1 MAWLSLPPEWLAA
14 LLEGL
19 QATQQGLRTLLHAV
33 GLAPDVHGQPAW
45 PFAHRVAAEMLVV
58 DAGHARRVLLSLL
71 CVGAALLALA
81 TSAAW
86 RRGRRPLWWLAAAL
100 VVFAPWPHRHLLLTP
115 AVATSLHQSPTGFTA
130 QGIVRG
136 QAVYQ
141 QHCVRCHGASAN
153 GEGPDAARLAMWP
166 PSLNGA
172 LLWKRLDGELFWRV
186 RHGMQGRNGAQT
198 MPGFGTTQL
207 TDAQVWEVL
216 DYLQAHAAGQMLRE
230 SGTWDRPVRL
240 PDVAVL
246 CRQGRQHT
254 ARSLVGQRLRVV
266 LPGSG
271 SPLPADDPRLV
282 SLVVAHPGPGA
293 PHTPDAAAADA
304 ECLTTDTAAPLALAL
319 VLGVPASDLPGH
331 QLIADRAGWLR
342 ARGQPGK
349 AAWSEDDLVCRTAPA
364 AQQLPSADVAANA
377 AGDGLQAL
385 IRRMDAEPVR
395 LVRGGFPH

>member
-1 MAWLSLPPEWLAA
+1 MPPDWLAS
-14 LLEGL
+14 LLDGL
-19 QATQQGLRTLLHAV
+19 QAAQQGLRALLHAM
-33 GLAPDVHGQPAW
+33 GLAPEVHGQPAW
-45 PFAHRVAAEMLVV
+45 PFAQRVAAEMLVV

-71 CVGAALLALA
+71 CGGTALLALA
-81 TSAAW
+81 VSAAW
-86 RRGRRPLWWLAAAL
+86 RRGRKPMWWLAAAL
-100 VVFAPWPHRHLLLTP
+100 VVLAPWPQRQLLLTP

-153 GEGPDAARLAMWP
+153 GEGPDAAQLAMWP
-166 PSLNGA
+166 PNLNGA

-186 RHGMQGRNGAQT
+186 RHGMQGRSGVQT
-198 MPGFGTTQL
+198 MPGFDSAQL
-207 TDAQVWEVL
+207 SDAQVWEVL

-240 PDVAVL
+240 PDVAVW

-254 ARSLVGQRLRVV
+254 ARSLAGQRLRVV

-271 SPLPADDPRLV
+271 SLLPADDPRLV
-282 SLVVAHPGPGA
+282 TLVVAPKGQDA
-293 PHTPDAAAADA
+293 TDAECHTTDAAA
-304 ECLTTDTAAPLALAL
+304 PQALAL
-319 VLGVPASDLPGH
+319 VLGVPTSELPGH

-349 AAWSEDDLVCRTAPA
+349 AAWSEDDLVCRSGPVAAAP
-364 AQQLPSADVAANA
+364 PANA
-377 AGDGLQAL
+377 AADAASDGLQAL

>member
-1 MAWLSLPPEWLAA
+1 MPPEWLAS

-19 QATQQGLRTLLHAV
+19 QVAQQGLRVLLHAV
-33 GLAPDVHGQPAW
+33 GLTSEVHGQPVW
-45 PFAHRVAAEMLVV
+45 PFAQRVAAEMLVV

-71 CVGAALLALA
+71 CVGAALLTLA
-81 TSAAW
+81 VSAAW
-86 RRGRRPLWWLAAAL
+86 RRGRKPLWGLAAAM
-100 VVFAPWPHRHLLLTP
+100 VVFAPWPQSHLLLTP

-141 QHCVRCHGASAN
+141 QHCVRCHGANAN
-153 GEGPDAARLAMWP
+153 GEGPDAAQLAMWP
-166 PSLNGA
+166 PTLNGA

-186 RHGMQGRNGAQT
+186 RHGMQSRSGTQT
-198 MPGFGTTQL
+198 MPGFDTTQL

-216 DYLQAHAAGQMLRE
+216 DYLQTHAAGQMLRE

-254 ARSLVGQRLRVV
+254 ARSLMGQRLRVV
-266 LPGSG
+266 LPGTG

-282 SLVVAHPGPGA
+282 SLLVAPPGPAA
-293 PHTPDAAAADA
+293 PTAQQAADA
-304 ECLTTDTAAPLALAL
+304 ECLTNDAAAPLALAL
-319 VLGVPASDLPGH
+319 VLGVPASELPGH

-349 AAWSEDDLVCRTAPA
+349 AAWSEDDLVCRTAPGATAPPASA
-364 AQQLPSADVAANA
+364 ATNA

-395 LVRGGFPH
+395 LLRSGFPH